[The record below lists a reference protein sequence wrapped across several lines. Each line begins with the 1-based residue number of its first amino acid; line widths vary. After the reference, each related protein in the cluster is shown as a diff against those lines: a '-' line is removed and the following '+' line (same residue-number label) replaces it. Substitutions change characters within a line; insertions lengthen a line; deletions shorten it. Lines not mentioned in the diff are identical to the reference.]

1 MNNICK
7 QHLQWH
13 INDEMSTD
21 YSISD
26 VIEDHI
32 NCTYDS
38 AEALPV
44 VKDIIDRMQRKL
56 DSIETDLEPALPP
69 TTK

>member
-1 MNNICK
+1 MDNICK
-7 QHLQWH
+7 QHLHWH
-13 INDEMSTD
+13 INDEMSID

-32 NCTYDS
+32 NCTYDL

-44 VKDIIDRMQRKL
+44 VKDIIDRMERKL
-56 DSIETDLEPALPP
+56 ESIETDLEAALPP
-69 TTK
+69 RTK